1 MSFSSADSLIQQA
14 LRGTLPDDA
23 TTTVPI
29 TSVLPA
35 DSPRLSGEDM
45 EHARSL
51 AEADQELPPIII
63 HQATMR
69 VIDGMHRLRAAQL
82 RGQTEIKAK
91 FFHGPESDAFLLAV
105 EANIRHG
112 LPLTLADK
120 TAAAQRLI
128 RSHPH
133 WSDRAIASATAL
145 SATKVGGLRN
155 EASTGEQLTARLGQ
169 DGKIR
174 PVSTE
179 EGRRIAGRLL
189 SETPYAPLRE
199 IARKAGISPGTVR
212 DVRARVLR
220 GEDPVPLSIRT
231 PGKRRKPEP
240 KTEEYGRAAARG
252 SDGPETAADLDT
264 LFQNLCRDPSLRQ
277 SELGRLL
284 LRMLDVQLTGARRS
298 STIADAIPEH
308 RLEMVSLAATE
319 CARSWQAFAERLEL
333 RRVRD

>member
-1 MSFSSADSLIQQA
+1 
-14 LRGTLPDDA
+14 
-23 TTTVPI
+23 
-29 TSVLPA
+29 
-35 DSPRLSGEDM
+35 
-45 EHARSL
+45 
-51 AEADQELPPIII
+51 
-63 HQATMR
+63 
-69 VIDGMHRLRAAQL
+69 MHRLRAAQL

-91 FFHGPESDAFLLAV
+91 FFDGPESDAFLLAV
-105 EANIRHG
+105 ESNTRHG

-128 RSHPH
+128 KTHPH
-133 WSDRAIASATAL
+133 WSDRAIAAATAL
-145 SATKVGGLRN
+145 SATKIGGLRN
-155 EASTGEQLTARLGQ
+155 EASSGEQLTARLGQ
-169 DGKIR
+169 DGKLR

-220 GEDPVPLSIRT
+220 GEDPVPRSIRAL
-231 PGKRRKPEP
+231 GKRRKPESR
-240 KTEEYGRAAARG
+240 TEDYRRTVARG
-252 SDGPETAADLDT
+252 NDGSEAAVDLDT
-264 LFQNLCRDPSLRQ
+264 LFQNLCRDPSLRH

-298 STIADAIPEH
+298 STIAEAIPEH
-308 RLEMVSLAATE
+308 RLEMVSLAAIE

-333 RRVRD
+333 RRVRH